1 MDDALKRFGEIK
13 KLKDPLF
20 IGSLS
25 GFTDSTGAATTAVD
39 HLIDVWNAQLI
50 AEIDSEHFFDFTVQ
64 RPRVGFENGNRVI
77 NWPENKFYIASP
89 EGAERDFIL
98 LSGVEPHLR
107 WRQFSSLIVNF
118 IEELGSSMSITL
130 GAQPSGVPH
139 TRPMPLSLSASDTS
153 FETLFGLKSP
163 SSRYQGQTGIVAV
176 LNLALR
182 AKGWLN
188 ASLWAMVP
196 HYINAGPNPNV
207 AITLIELIDRSFGTS
222 TDIISLREDAEKFE
236 EQILSVLSASDEAG
250 DYVRHLEQQ
259 FDSNRPPLPSP
270 DDRAKIELPDA
281 QDLLGDLEKFL
292 KDQRETD

>member
-1 MDDALKRFGEIK
+1 MDNPLKRLEEIK
-13 KLKDPLF
+13 KLENPLF

-39 HLIDVWNAQLI
+39 HLIDAWDARLI

-64 RPRVGFENGNRVI
+64 RPRVDFEDGNRVI
-77 NWPENKFYIASP
+77 NWPENKFYIARP

-98 LSGVEPHLR
+98 LSGVEPHLK
-107 WRQFSSLIVNF
+107 WKQFSSLIVDF
-118 IEELGSSMSITL
+118 VEELGSSMSVTL

-139 TRPMPLSLSASDTS
+139 TRPMPLSLSASDPS

-207 AITLIELIDRSFGTS
+207 AITLIELIDHSFGTN
-222 TDIISLREDAEKFE
+222 TDITSLREESERFE
-236 EQILSVLSASDEAG
+236 EQILSVLSASEEAG

-259 FDSNRPPLPSP
+259 FDNNRPPLPAPSESTT
-270 DDRAKIELPDA
+270 IELPDA
-281 QDLLGDLEKFL
+281 QDLLGDLEQFL